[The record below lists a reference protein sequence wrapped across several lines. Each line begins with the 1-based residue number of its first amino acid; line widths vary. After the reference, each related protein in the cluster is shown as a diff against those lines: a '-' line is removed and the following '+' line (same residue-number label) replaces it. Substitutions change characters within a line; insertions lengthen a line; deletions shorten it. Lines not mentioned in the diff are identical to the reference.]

1 MDHQT
6 ISQNVSNI
14 TYTSVD
20 DLRAEMIALKLF
32 VVDQF
37 HMLQKKIDENQFYS
51 IMETKQPK

>member
-20 DLRAEMIALKLF
+20 DLHAEMIALKLF

-37 HMLQKKIDENQFYS
+37 HMLQKKIDENQIYS

>member
-37 HMLQKKIDENQFYS
+37 HMLQKKYDENHIYS
-51 IMETKQPK
+51 IMETKQSK